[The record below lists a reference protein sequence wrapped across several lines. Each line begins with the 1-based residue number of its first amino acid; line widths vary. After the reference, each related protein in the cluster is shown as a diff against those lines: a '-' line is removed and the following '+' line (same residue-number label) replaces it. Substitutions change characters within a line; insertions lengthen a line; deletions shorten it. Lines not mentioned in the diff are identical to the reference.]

1 MEANM
6 RSTRA
11 VGAAQPTRSRR
22 WRWLIVFVVG
32 FALWVAT
39 IVVTALTRNS
49 NLIPTGVLL
58 GSFLVPVTAVVWN
71 FDRDVDTVLTTQ
83 RIFATFVIGG
93 VLGVLAASL
102 LESPLNQNNPF
113 VYIAVGFIE
122 EAVKFAALVGAAAGL
137 SRYTTRD
144 GIVLGATTG
153 FGFAALESSGYA
165 FNALFTVHG
174 LSLGSLVATEAL
186 RGLLAP
192 LGHGLWTAIIGGA
205 LFHASSRHNRLRISG
220 GVIGIFVLVSI
231 LHALWDSMRGIAL
244 ILTALLTLASGHSL
258 TMQQGAPAANDGQII
273 LFNVLNFGGIVVVSV
288 IGVITLVVVSR
299 RWGRSASASP
309 PPVPAG
315 A

>member
-1 MEANM
+1 
-6 RSTRA
+6 
-11 VGAAQPTRSRR
+11 VD
-22 WRWLIVFVVG
+22 
-32 FALWVAT
+32 
-39 IVVTALTRNS
+39 TALS
-49 NLIPTGVLL
+49 
-58 GSFLVPVTAVVWN
+58 
-71 FDRDVDTVLTTQ
+71 TQ
-83 RIFATFVIGG
+83 RIFATFVVGG

-122 EAVKFAALVGAAAGL
+122 EAVKFAALFGAAAGL

-192 LGHGLWTAIIGGA
+192 LGHGLWTAILGGA
-205 LFHASSRHNRLRISG
+205 LFHASSRGNRLRISG
-220 GVIGIFVLVSI
+220 GVIGIYVLVSL

-258 TMQQGAPAANDGQII
+258 TMQQGAPAASDAQII
-273 LFNVLNFGGIVVVSV
+273 LFNVLNFGGIVVISIVGVVSLL
-288 IGVITLVVVSR
+288 IISR
-299 RWGRSASASP
+299 RWGRTSSSASP
-309 PPVPAG
+309 PAPSPP
-315 A
+315 